1 MVRQTTNETSFV
13 LMMYGTKA
21 LMKGSCDTLANKQLS
36 VKVACSDD
44 WLRKLDVTINI
55 GKYGVCGSSVYQRTT
70 RIVVK

>member
-1 MVRQTTNETSFV
+1 MVRQTTNQTSFV

-44 WLRKLDVTINI
+44 WLRKLDVTVN
-55 GKYGVCGSSVYQRTT
+55 T
-70 RIVVK
+70 R